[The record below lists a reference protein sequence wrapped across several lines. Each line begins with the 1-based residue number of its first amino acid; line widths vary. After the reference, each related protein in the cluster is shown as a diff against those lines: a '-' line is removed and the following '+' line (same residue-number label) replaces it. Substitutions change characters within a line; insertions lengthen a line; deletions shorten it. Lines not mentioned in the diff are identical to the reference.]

1 MKKLIFILFISFSL
15 GMYGQKYITKTGIL
29 NFEASTPAFEP
40 VKAQHNTTT
49 AILDVSNGNVAVL
62 ALVKG
67 FRFKNALMEE
77 HFNENYM
84 ESDNFPKASFTGV
97 IVDFKADD
105 LGAEKEYTVKG
116 KLTIHGETKEIETPI
131 TLSKDGDSI
140 TMKTSFSAAP
150 GDFNIEIPSVVKEK
164 ISESIAIVGTF
175 KLAPR

>member
-1 MKKLIFILFISFSL
+1 MKKLIFILIVSFSI
-15 GMYGQKYITKTGIL
+15 GMFGQKYITKTGTL

-40 VKAQHNTTT
+40 VKAQHSTTT
-49 AILDVSNGNVAVL
+49 AVLDVSSGKVAVL

-84 ESDNFPKASFTGV
+84 ESDTFPKASFSGT
-97 IVDFKADD
+97 IVDFNADN
-105 LGAEKEYTVKG
+105 LGTENEFTVKG
-116 KLTIHGETKEIETPI
+116 KLTIHGVTKEIERPI
-131 TLSKDGDSI
+131 LLSKEGNI
-140 TMKTSFSAAP
+140 IMMKISFSTAP

-175 KLAPR
+175 ELTQR